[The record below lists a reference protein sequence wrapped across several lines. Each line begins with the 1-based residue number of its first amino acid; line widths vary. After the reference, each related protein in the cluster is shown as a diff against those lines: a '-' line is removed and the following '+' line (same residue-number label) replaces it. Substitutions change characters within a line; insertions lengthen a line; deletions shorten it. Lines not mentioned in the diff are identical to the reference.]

1 MTKVRKV
8 FDSLSVTTLFFDLP
22 IKNIAFHFPLH
33 FNVGETFIKSP
44 HKSLNRMETL
54 LT

>member
-8 FDSLSVTTLFFDLP
+8 FDSLSVTTLFFELP

-33 FNVGETFIKSP
+33 FNVGETFV
-44 HKSLNRMETL
+44 RFFQR
-54 LT
+54 